1 MSFAL
6 LLALAQAGGMSA
18 WDTGKPGAPKAEW
31 TAVARD
37 QTLAAFK
44 GDAVVSNGRVQLAV
58 RRDGSAELA
67 SADGAPRARIL
78 LQGATK
84 LEKAALVENGR
95 GGAVLEVSCAAAKG
109 GSLSAKLR
117 LKRGEV
123 AVEIEPGPGATGARL
138 EAPSRFLVLPDF
150 FADDIVVDAGRIP
163 LARTEIPSEN
173 FVLHLLPGGGTIVMA
188 AFENRDQDVQVT
200 LAGDGEARLLTGSE
214 ILFGKEKKNRLW
226 VALIEGP
233 RVWTSRDVKAEEG
246 GKILPLD
253 WTQPFPAQW
262 RCDFTRTDE
271 LAHSFDMIFQE
282 KEGGPFQK
290 PGWVNG
296 GLEKVGPDRKYWT
309 GSFMYS
315 IVYPCWVDAQGKG
328 HLQPLKGRVT
338 HRGPAVVYPV
348 NRIPGTPTDVFT
360 VVDVV
365 RASLGQ
371 GPCEYILDVEGQKS
385 ERKGRATCS
394 VRDEL
399 ANIYKAGEQKTRRK
413 DIEGFLQQGIDFV
426 KHIRGRIEQ
435 YLELQRG
442 LKDYLAAEKK
452 AKPEL
457 AASIAQL
464 EKILAEI
471 DGQLEDRKEKMKT
484 PEHVV
489 RMTDDFRKN
498 VLDSTAPD
506 AAEKAKQYGD
516 ALADIGGNQD
526 DLVARCRW
534 IVKTLRAKAS
544 MMMTQDPRMAP
555 VAEEIR
561 KRTQPALR
569 TPAIHEGR

>member
-1 MSFAL
+1 MVSLVLLFAL
-6 LLALAQAGGMSA
+6 QQGAMSA
-18 WDTGKPGAPKAEW
+18 WDTGRPGAPRTEW
-31 TAVARD
+31 TAVARN
-37 QTLAAFK
+37 QTLAQFK
-44 GDAVVSNGRVQLAV
+44 GDAVVSNGRVLLAV
-58 RRDGSAELA
+58 RRDGSAELC
-67 SADGAPRARIL
+67 SADGTARAKIV
-78 LQGATK
+78 LQGAAK

-95 GGAVLEVSCAAAKG
+95 AVAALDVTCRTSKGAA
-109 GSLSAKLR
+109 LSATLR

-123 AVEIEPGPGATGARL
+123 SVEIEPGPGAAGARL

-150 FADDIVVDAGRIP
+150 FADDIVVDATKVP
-163 LARTEIPSEN
+163 LASTEIPSDN
-173 FVLHLLPGGGTIVMA
+173 FVLHLLPGQRTIVMA
-188 AFENRDQDVQVT
+188 AFENRDQDVRVT
-200 LAGDGEARLLTGSE
+200 LAGEGGQRLLTGSE
-214 ILFGKEKKNRLW
+214 ILFGREKKNKMW

-233 RVWTSRDVKAEEG
+233 GVWFTREVRPDEG

-262 RCDFTRTDE
+262 RCDFTRSDDLT
-271 LAHSFDMIFQE
+271 HSLDMLLQE
-282 KEGGPFQK
+282 KEGGPYQK

-296 GLEKVGPDRKYWT
+296 GLEKVGLNRKYWT

-315 IVYPCWVDAQGKG
+315 IAYPCWTDARGKG
-328 HLQPLKGRVT
+328 HLQPLKARVV
-338 HRGPAVVYPV
+338 HRGPAVIFPI
-348 NRIPGTPTDVFT
+348 NRVPGTPTDVFT

-399 ANIYKAGEQKTRRK
+399 ANIYKAGEQKRRRK
-413 DIEGFLQQGIDFV
+413 DIEGFLQQGVDFV

-442 LKDYLAAEKK
+442 LKEYLAAEKK

-457 AASIAQL
+457 APQIAPL
-464 EKILAEI
+464 EKILGEI
-471 DGQLEDRKEKMKT
+471 DGQLEDRREKIKN

-489 RMTDDFRKN
+489 RMTDDFRRTL
-498 VLDSTAPD
+498 LDYTGPD
-506 AAEKAKQYGD
+506 AAEKVKKYTD
-516 ALADIGGNQD
+516 ELTDIGGNQD

-544 MMMTQDPRMAP
+544 MLMTQNPAMAP

>member
-1 MSFAL
+1 MTTLLL
-6 LLALAQAGGMSA
+6 LLAQAAGLSA
-18 WDTGKPGAPKAEW
+18 WDTGKPGASRAEW

-37 QTLAAFK
+37 QTLDAFK
-44 GDAVVSNGRVQLAV
+44 GDAAISNGRVLLLV
-58 RRDGSAELA
+58 HRDGSAELC
-67 SADGAPRARIL
+67 SADGAPRAKIV
-78 LQGATK
+78 LQGAEK
-84 LEKAALVENGR
+84 LQKVALVENGR
-95 GGAVLEVSCAAAKG
+95 ASAALDVTCSTAKG
-109 GSLSAKLR
+109 PAVSAKLR

-123 AVEIEPGPGATGARL
+123 SVEVEPGPGATGARL

-163 LARTEIPSEN
+163 LAATEIPSEN
-173 FVLHLLPGGGTIVMA
+173 FVLHLLPGGNTIVMG
-188 AFENRDQDVQVT
+188 AFEHREQDVRVT
-200 LAGDGEARLLTGSE
+200 VAGDGERRAITGSE
-214 ILFGKEKKNRLW
+214 IAFGKGPKNRLW
-226 VALIEGP
+226 VALLEAPG
-233 RVWTSRDVKAEEG
+233 VWTTRDVKPEEG
-246 GKILPLD
+246 GKVLPLE
-253 WTQPFPAQW
+253 WKQPFPAQW
-262 RCDFTRTDE
+262 RCDFSRSDE
-271 LAHSFDMIFQE
+271 LTHSLDMLLQE
-282 KEGGPFQK
+282 KEGGPYQK

-315 IVYPCWVDAQGKG
+315 IVYPCWTDAQGKG

-338 HRGPAVVYPV
+338 HRGPAVIFPI
-348 NRIPGTPTDVFT
+348 NRVPGTPTDAFT

-399 ANIYKAGEQKTRRK
+399 ANIYKAGEQKQRRK

-426 KHIRGRIEQ
+426 KHIRSRIEQ

-442 LKDYLAAEKK
+442 LKEYLAAEKK
-452 AKPEL
+452 AKPDL
-457 AASIAQL
+457 AAPIGQL

-471 DGQLEDRKEKMKT
+471 DGQLEDRREKIKN

-489 RMTDDFRKN
+489 RMTEEFRKTL
-498 VLDSTAPD
+498 LDYTGPD
-506 AAEKAKQYGD
+506 AAEKVKKYTD
-516 ALADIGGNQD
+516 ELTDIGGNQD

-544 MMMTQDPRMAP
+544 MMVTQNPAMGP